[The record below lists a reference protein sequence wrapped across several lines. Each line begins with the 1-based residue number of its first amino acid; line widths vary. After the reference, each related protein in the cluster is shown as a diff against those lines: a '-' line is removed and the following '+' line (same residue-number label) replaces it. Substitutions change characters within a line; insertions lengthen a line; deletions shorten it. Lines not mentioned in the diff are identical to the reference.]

1 MTFGHFSFIFIP
13 PKLDM
18 NKLAESISL
27 WRLLVH
33 SELLHVLL
41 WCYRGPQSGP
51 ESENWSK
58 LTYIMNFG
66 HFSYFFIPPNLDMN
80 AFSGSIS
87 FWSLLVHSEHLHII
101 YFFSILGGHRV
112 RQGSKSWSKLI
123 DIMYDFLALCI
134 HFHII

>member
-1 MTFGHFSFIFIP
+1 MYFFGVIG
-13 PKLDM
+13 
-18 NKLAESISL
+18 
-27 WRLLVH
+27 VH
-33 SELLHVLL
+33 RV
-41 WCYRGPQSGP
+41 RP
-51 ESENWSK
+51 ESEIWSK
-58 LTYIMNFG
+58 LTYIMNFL